1 LQASGGS
8 DSVNSGDGKFYAKS
22 GWPGKNQGKPSFKAE
37 VENDHYRAV
46 LQQFAVDRNPKILF
60 KYVARSRIS
69 RIKSRTT
76 AAVKKILG
84 SVYHK
89 NFGLTV
95 DDHIS
100 LRSAPVE
107 IWTEGRFDDSE
118 NFNTPIGVLFR
129 VQDLV
134 FVTKENFDDYF
145 C

>member
-1 LQASGGS
+1 M
-8 DSVNSGDGKFYAKS
+8 
-22 GWPGKNQGKPSFKAE
+22 
-37 VENDHYRAV
+37 AV
-46 LQQFAVDRNPKILF
+46 LQQFAVDRNPKIFF

-76 AAVKKILG
+76 AVVKKILG
-84 SVYHK
+84 SVYNK

-118 NFNTPIGVLFR
+118 NFNTPIGGLFR